1 MDAVGVVVP
10 ARDEE
15 ERVAACLHSVLAAL
29 PAGVATVVVAV
40 LDRCTDRT
48 ADRIPDG
55 VDVLTNDA
63 AVSVGELRDRG
74 VRHLLARLAHRPA
87 DRTWLLSTDAD
98 TVVGPDWVTAHLR
111 HAAAGAHAVAGL
123 ADLDTAGG
131 PAYARIVSAGLRA
144 DGHSHV
150 YGANLG
156 VRADAYLAAG
166 GFPAVPHGEDHG
178 LVERLRERGLRVVTA
193 LDGRVRTSGRTAGR
207 APGGLADLLAGL
219 APG

>member
-1 MDAVGVVVP
+1 MDAVGIVVP

-15 ERVAACLHSVLAAL
+15 DRVGACLRSVLAAL
-29 PAGVATVVVAV
+29 PPGVDGAVVVV

-48 ADRIPDG
+48 ADRVPDG
-55 VDVLTNDA
+55 VDVLTNDRA
-63 AVSVGELRDRG
+63 ASVGELRDRG
-74 VRHLLARLAHRPA
+74 VRHLLHRLGGRAPE
-87 DRTWLLSTDAD
+87 RTWLLSTDAD
-98 TVVGPDWVTAHLR
+98 TVVGTDWITAHLR

-123 ADLDTAGG
+123 ADLDTAAG
-131 PAYARIVSAGLRA
+131 PAYTRIVSAGLRA
-144 DGHSHV
+144 DGHTHV

-178 LVERLRERGLRVVTA
+178 LVEGLRARGLRVVTA

-219 APG
+219 S